1 MSKLFSSIS
10 LVVFVLFISNPG
22 VLLAEK
28 RNPVPRNSIQ
38 KLLGEIKQ
46 IKFAEDLPAR
56 LVKDN
61 RSHSQNALELLNMA
75 EISKKALG
83 KHWKKI
89 TRQEQKQFQTLL
101 GELFV
106 HVAFPSSAK
115 FFAELDLVYG
125 ETRED
130 KQAVVVPLTVVHDK
144 EGEVDID
151 FKLTQSGDKWQVVDV
166 ILDGV
171 SMRNNLRSQFYK
183 IIKRKN
189 FNELIRKME
198 KKLTSARS

>member
-1 MSKLFSSIS
+1 MKKTLST
-10 LVVFVLFISNPG
+10 VLIIILIAAP
-22 VLLAEK
+22 LWAE
-28 RNPVPRNSIQ
+28 NLGSGPQDSVQ
-38 KLLGEIKQ
+38 QLLGEIRQ
-46 IKFAEDLPAR
+46 IKPDPSA
-56 LVKDN
+56 DN
-61 RSHSQNALELLNMA
+61 QKHSQSALSLLNVS

-83 KHWKKI
+83 KYWTKHSD
-89 TRQEQKQFQTLL
+89 TEQEKFQALL

-125 ETRED
+125 KTKEKKTV
-130 KQAVVVPLTVVHDK
+130 VVVPLTVVHEK

-151 FKLTQSGDKWQVVDV
+151 FHLTQTENQWKVVDV

-183 IIKRKN
+183 VIRKKG
-189 FNELIRKME
+189 FNELLRKMD
-198 KKLTSARS
+198 KKLISAKS

>member
-1 MSKLFSSIS
+1 MKKILSIV
-10 LVVFVLFISNPG
+10 LIVVFSVAPLW
-22 VLLAEK
+22 AET
-28 RNPVPRNSIQ
+28 PASGPQDSVQ
-38 KLLGEIKQ
+38 QLLGEIRQ
-46 IKFAEDLPAR
+46 IKPESSP
-56 LVKDN
+56 DN
-61 RSHSQNALELLNMA
+61 QKHSQSALNLLNVA

-83 KHWKKI
+83 KYWTKRSD
-89 TRQEQKQFQTLL
+89 TEQEKFQTLL

-125 ETRED
+125 KTKE
-130 KQAVVVPLTVVHDK
+130 KKAVVVVPLTVVHEK

-151 FKLTQSGDKWQVVDV
+151 FHLTQAEKKWKVVDV

-183 IIKRKN
+183 VIKKKN
-189 FNELIRKME
+189 FNELIRKMD
-198 KKLTSARS
+198 KKLISAKS

>member
-1 MSKLFSSIS
+1 MKKILST
-10 LVVFVLFISNPG
+10 VLIIILIATP
-22 VLLAEK
+22 LWAE
-28 RNPVPRNSIQ
+28 NLGSGPQDSVQ
-38 KLLGEIKQ
+38 QLLGEIRQ
-46 IKFAEDLPAR
+46 IKPDPSA
-56 LVKDN
+56 DN
-61 RSHSQNALELLNMA
+61 QKHSHSALNFLNVA

-83 KHWKKI
+83 KYWTKRSD
-89 TRQEQKQFQTLL
+89 TEQEKFQALL

-125 ETRED
+125 KTKEKKTV
-130 KQAVVVPLTVVHDK
+130 VVVPLTVVHEK

-151 FKLTQSGDKWQVVDV
+151 FHLIQNENQWQVVDV

-183 IIKRKN
+183 VIRKKN
-189 FNELIRKME
+189 FNELIRKMD
-198 KKLTSARS
+198 KKLISAKS

>member
-1 MSKLFSSIS
+1 MTKLFSSIC
-10 LVVFVLFISNPG
+10 VAVCVLFISNLG
-22 VLLAEK
+22 EVLAEK
-28 RNPVPRNSIQ
+28 RNPVTRNSVQ

-46 IKFAEDLPAR
+46 IKFGENLSAR
-56 LVKDN
+56 QVEDN
-61 RSHSQNALELLNMA
+61 RSHSQNALEFLNMA
-75 EISKKALG
+75 QISKKALG

-89 TRQEQKQFQTLL
+89 TRQEQKQFQALL
-101 GELFV
+101 GKLFV

-115 FFAELDLVYG
+115 FFAKLNLVYG

-130 KQAVVVPLTVVHDK
+130 KQALVVPLTVVHGK

-151 FKLTQSGDKWQVVDV
+151 FKLTQAVDKWQIVDV

-171 SMRNNLRSQFYK
+171 SMRNNLRRQFYK
-183 IIKRKN
+183 VIKKKN

-198 KKLTSARS
+198 KKLSSARS

>member
-1 MSKLFSSIS
+1 MKKILSTVLII
-10 LVVFVLFISNPG
+10 VFIATPLW
-22 VLLAEK
+22 AE
-28 RNPVPRNSIQ
+28 NLGSGPQDSVQ
-38 KLLGEIKQ
+38 QLLGEIRQ
-46 IKFAEDLPAR
+46 IKPESSP
-56 LVKDN
+56 DN
-61 RSHSQNALELLNMA
+61 QKHSQSALSLLNVA

-83 KHWKKI
+83 KYWTKRSD
-89 TRQEQKQFQTLL
+89 TEQEKFQTLL

-125 ETRED
+125 KTKE
-130 KQAVVVPLTVVHDK
+130 KKAVVVVPLTVVHEK

-151 FKLTQSGDKWQVVDV
+151 FHLIQTEDKWRVVDV

-183 IIKRKN
+183 VIKKKDYK
-189 FNELIRKME
+189 ELIRKMD
-198 KKLTSARS
+198 KKLISAKS